1 MFENSGEK
9 IKIIAIVL
17 FWITVVASVILAFVF
32 GWSEEYSYYYGRYER
47 DVSFEPFYFFA
58 FLIGGPLCSY
68 ISTLLLVAF
77 SDLVQNSQRIK
88 EVTKEITKEMK
99 NSKTVESK

>member
-9 IKIIAIVL
+9 IKKIAIVL

-32 GWSEEYSYYYGRYER
+32 GWSEKYSYISYKTYLT
-47 DVSFEPFYFFA
+47 FEPFYFFA

-88 EVTKEITKEMK
+88 EVKKEITKEMK

>member
-9 IKIIAIVL
+9 IKKIAIVL

-32 GWSEEYSYYYGRYER
+32 GWSEEYCYYYRR
-47 DVSFEPFYFFA
+47 DVSSFEPFYFFA